1 MTERKLGLEEIRNEG
16 ADVSAIA
23 KIRLAETLDHE
34 FLFDGHLQVETDCTC
49 EDREEAADEP
59 MLQRRTEKSD
69 EETGVDGMTHY
80 AIGAS
85 HDQRVILFDGRRA
98 APVFTEYKPG

>member
-1 MTERKLGLEEIRNEG
+1 MAERKPEEQRGLEEIRGSDNIRNKG
-16 ADVSAIA
+16 VDVSAVA

-34 FLFDGHLQVETDCTC
+34 LLFDRHLQVETDGTC
-49 EDREEAADEP
+49 EDREEAADES

-69 EETGVDGMTHY
+69 QEAGVDGMPHD

-85 HDQRVILFDGRRA
+85 HDQRVVLFYGR
-98 APVFTEYKPG
+98 